1 MAIRSALR
9 SSAAAWTLL
18 GLAAVASARPSSP
31 AQSEVKH
38 VRFLHVADMHAQLDT
53 HWEYLPEDPDHL
65 RRMGGF
71 ARIKTAL
78 DRLRA
83 SAPGAVFTLDG
94 GDTFQGSA
102 VAAWT
107 KGEAVVAP
115 LNALGIDAGVPGNWE
130 VVYGPA
136 AFRRLLHEVSYKV
149 ICYNFADAAT
159 GKRLFAPSVILEK
172 DGVKVA
178 FVGVTDPT
186 TTTRQPPVEVKGL
199 DSTRVDGLRRYI
211 QALKAKE
218 HPDLVVLV
226 DHTGLAPS
234 VQLAHDI
241 PELDVVL
248 SGHTHERVY
257 KPIMVGRTIVVE
269 PGSMGS
275 FIGQLDVTIGD
286 GKITDRKYE
295 LVYVDADKYPE
306 DPAVKKLVSKAEKP
320 FRERL
325 DRVIGYTKSTLLR
338 YDVLEG
344 TMDNLVA
351 DAVREKAHAD
361 MGFTNGFRFS
371 PPIPPGPITE
381 ADLWSILPLDARI
394 KAGQVTGKQLRR
406 YLENEMELVFAQ
418 NPLALSGGW
427 GPRPSG
433 VEVVFHAHAPQG
445 ERIKTVAVDGMA
457 ISDEKTYTMAG
468 CEREGED
475 LDIICRLKGVHET
488 RYVPGTIHQALEEY
502 VRRHSPLVYPRQG
515 RVRADDLPDHVW
527 SQYGMLQKMWN
538 LPGSSEGVEVPA
550 LKTGISK

>member
-1 MAIRSALR
+1 MSMLI
-9 SSAAAWTLL
+9 
-18 GLAAVASARPSSP
+18 GLAAAASAWSSTP
-31 AQSEVKH
+31 AKPAIKH
-38 VRFLHVADMHAQLDT
+38 VRFLHIADTHAQLDT
-53 HWEYLPEDPDHL
+53 HWEFLPEDPDHL

-94 GDTFQGSA
+94 GDTFQGTALAS
-102 VAAWT
+102 WT

-136 AFRRLLHEVSYKV
+136 ALRRLLGEVNYKV
-149 ICYNFADAAT
+149 ICYNFEDTTT
-159 GKRLFAPSVILEK
+159 GKRLFAPSEVLEK
-172 DGVKVA
+172 DGVRVA

-186 TTTRQPPVEVKGL
+186 TTTRQPPAEVKGL
-199 DSTRVDGLRRYI
+199 DSTRISGLRQYV

-275 FIGQLDVTIGD
+275 FIGQLDVTVQN
-286 GKITDRKYE
+286 GKIKEHRYK
-295 LVYVDADKYPE
+295 LVYVDEDKYPE
-306 DPAVKKLVSKAEKP
+306 DPGVKELVAKAERP
-320 FRERL
+320 FRKRL
-325 DRVIGYTKSTLLR
+325 DRVIGFTKTPLLR

-371 PPIPPGPITE
+371 PPIPPGPVTE

-394 KAGQVTGKQLRR
+394 KVGKVTGKQLRS
-406 YLENEMELVFAQ
+406 YLENEMELVFAK
-418 NPLALSGGW
+418 NPFALSGGW

-433 VEVVFHAHAPQG
+433 VDVVFHAHAPNG
-445 ERIKTVAVDGMA
+445 ERIKKVTIDGVAIDDA
-457 ISDEKTYTMAG
+457 KTYTMAG
-468 CEREGED
+468 CEREGEE
-475 LDIICRLKGVHET
+475 LDIICRLKGVHDT

-502 VRRHSPLVYPRQG
+502 VQRHSPLDYPRQG
-515 RVRADDLPDHVW
+515 RVRADDLPDHIW
-527 SQYGMLQKMWN
+527 SQYGMLQKMWG
-538 LPGSSEGVEVPA
+538 LPGSSEGVELPPIQP
-550 LKTGISK
+550 GISK